1 MAKVLSQ
8 ITAIVFSWSL
18 TDSLTQPLIKQLF
31 KMEET
36 CCTLYCTLSLSLGQ
50 KNAIIHLAFFL
61 TKMLYRMVCISVSDP
76 YSLNPDPDPTKNHNP
91 DPDPD
96 PGKFF
101 SPAKKFA

>member
-50 KNAIIHLAFFL
+50 KNAINHLAFFL
-61 TKMLYRMVCISVSDP
+61 TKMLYRMVCIVCVLHEPITVQARQGMELVIFLGRVNATTTLWPS
-76 YSLNPDPDPTKNHNP
+76 T
-91 DPDPD
+91 
-96 PGKFF
+96 
-101 SPAKKFA
+101 